1 MMDLARGTALWSSD
15 SRRRFAMTAV
25 MAMLTAVALPAVCVA
40 QDVDALMHVADEIAA
55 KGLPSAPLTN
65 KIREGVAK
73 GVDPKRIELVIRQM
87 GANLES
93 ADRLVRELTETPGA
107 SRESAVVLVAE
118 SLGSGVTADQVRELR
133 RLAQPEPRAPVAV
146 DAVVSAIKGL
156 SIIEEARLSV
166 PDGTAVMA
174 ETVKRGYRS
183 NEILDVAR
191 EIKRRESDYRSG
203 RASLAALRDAI
214 ARGNR
219 PEQLFRDSQSPAA
232 ERPAATTR
240 PERPA
245 ERPAARPDTQ
255 RPEQPAASGRP
266 AR

>member
-1 MMDLARGTALWSSD
+1 MMDLARETASS
-15 SRRRFAMTAV
+15 SSGRRRRLVVAAV
-25 MAMLTAVALPAVCVA
+25 MVLLTAVALPAVCLA
-40 QDVDALMHVADEIAA
+40 QDVEALMHVADEIAA

-73 GVDPKRIELVIRQM
+73 GVDPKRIEVVIRQM

-93 ADRLVRELTETPGA
+93 ADRLIREVTETPGA

-118 SLGSGVTADQVRELR
+118 SLGSGVTVDEVRELR
-133 RLAQPEPRAPVAV
+133 RLAQPEPRTPVPV
-146 DAVVSAIKGL
+146 DAVASAVKGL

-183 NEILDVAR
+183 NEILDLAR
-191 EIKRRESDYRSG
+191 EIKRRETDYRTG
-203 RASLAALRDAI
+203 RASLTALRDAI

-219 PEQLFRDSQSPAA
+219 PEQLFRDSQGPAA
-232 ERPAATTR
+232 ERPAATR

-255 RPEQPAASGRP
+255 RPEPPAASGRP

>member
-1 MMDLARGTALWSSD
+1 
-15 SRRRFAMTAV
+15 MTAV
-25 MAMLTAVALPAVCVA
+25 IALLTAVTPPAVCVA
-40 QDVDALMHVADEIAA
+40 QDVDALNRVADEFAA

-87 GANLES
+87 GAQLES
-93 ADRLVRELTETPGA
+93 ADRLIREMTETSGA
-107 SRESAVVLVAE
+107 TRDAAVVLVAE
-118 SLGSGVTADQVRELR
+118 SLGSGVTVEQVRELH
-133 RLAQPEPRAPVAV
+133 RLAQPDARRPVPA
-146 DAVVSAIKGL
+146 DAVASAVKGL
-156 SIIEEARLSV
+156 SIIEDAKLPV
-166 PDGTAVMA
+166 ADGTAVMA
-174 ETVKRGYRS
+174 ETVKHGFRS

-191 EIKRRESDYRSG
+191 EIKRRELDYRSG

-219 PEQLFRDSQSPAA
+219 PEQLFRDGQSPAA

-240 PERPA
+240 PERPV